1 LAWIIRFEDEFE
13 EEFQLL
19 PLTVREAVLAGT
31 RLLKDY
37 GPQLGRPHVDTLK
50 GSKFANMKE
59 LRLTAAGGVWRVAF
73 AFDPTRR
80 GILLVA
86 GDKSGVSELRFYRNL
101 IAIADRRYA
110 AHLLQ
115 LTGTPP
121 D

>member
-19 PLTVREAVLAGT
+19 PLTVSEAVLADT
-31 RLLKDY
+31 RL
-37 GPQLGRPHVDTLK
+37 LGRPHVDTLE
-50 GSKFANMKE
+50 GSKFANMKK
-59 LRLTAAGGVWRVAF
+59 LRLTAAGGAWRVAF

-86 GDKSGVSELRFYRNL
+86 GGKSGVSEPRFYRNL
-101 IAIADRRYA
+101 IAIADKRYA
-110 AHLLQ
+110 AHLQQ